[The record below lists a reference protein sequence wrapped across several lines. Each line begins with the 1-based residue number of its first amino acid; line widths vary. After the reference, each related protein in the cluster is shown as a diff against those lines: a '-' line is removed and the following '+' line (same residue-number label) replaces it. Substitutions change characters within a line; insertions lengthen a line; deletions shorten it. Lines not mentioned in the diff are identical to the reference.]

1 MSDFERRFY
10 GLNDAQRRLPSN
22 LRVDRASIKDLND
35 RQHLAKLLKSKEYEY
50 LQHAD
55 LKKQYDKLM
64 KNIINQKKKKEAR
77 LKSGRVRSIAGSYQR
92 ERRGTLISRRGQ
104 RRYAPDEEVKVV
116 GEDSRTEMKKLT
128 DEIKNFR
135 SLENKDIKDELRNL
149 NQQSYYRDAML
160 LQAMGGFNAD
170 QSRNRFNQGRDPIV
184 EDLGTIQL
192 SDVQRDRVREGVI
205 MAGDAPRGLSTPL
218 DSRERAA
225 PEEGVPPSTPADEG
239 GFAPSDELSS
249 SSSKSSES
257 SDIEVVDDDDDDVGR
272 LFITPKPQLGGLT
285 EPRFEEEDFLS
296 EPRGRV
302 DTERVRDVA
311 GSSFPVEGRSITN
324 KIEFEKLSAEKLRKE
339 TDDLRKEETRLRE
352 QIGRERTQSSSL
364 EFIGGVEPSLLE
376 KEVASANLPEEQKQK
391 ILKQYASITPT
402 ERKEV
407 EADIEEE
414 AVLSQRTPR
423 EFFKP
428 LGDQIKDITVS
439 TEIGQNPRLREGG
452 RKNWKSSISAS
463 RKKKA
468 LEKEIEDR
476 QTAARTAEELMRQP
490 SPRPVTPIKLPSP
503 TPELRGMLE
512 KFRNPSAA
520 AEEPEREP
528 QVPTPPESDSTS
540 SSAESDVATP
550 EAVTR
555 ANWQPPGAA
564 EAAAA
569 AEAALS
575 GSDQSTSESD
585 STSSSAESDVATP
598 EAVTRSR
605 AEAAAAAAAVVAAS
619 PQVAD
624 ATEPE
629 PETLSVDTSMVK
641 KGDTEL
647 LVKKHPEILQHLA
660 SGASRSDGLKYI
672 NARRDTKI
680 LKILQEQG
688 TPEDLKIYDKL
699 REEQRQI
706 NEQVSQKAAD
716 ADAEERRSI
725 KSAKKAEKKK
735 TPEEKY
741 PFSIPK
747 VGEKVMY
754 RKKLYEVESLVPGL
768 KREYPPSVVLKMDD
782 AGKTRDTPLSKIQFS
797 DKLVGG
803 KPKQYI
809 LKETNEY
816 WESKQ

>member
-10 GLNDAQRRLPSN
+10 GMDDAQRRLPSN
-22 LRVDRASIKDLND
+22 MRVDRASIKNLND

-170 QSRNRFNQGRDPIV
+170 QSRNRFNQGRDPVV

-205 MAGDAPRGLSTPL
+205 MAGDAPRGPTTPFA
-218 DSRERAA
+218 SRERAA
-225 PEEGVPPSTPADEG
+225 PEEGVPPSTPADEEPSSKKSVISEDVYRDWVFAERQRFKPVDKLSIRGSQKSQESQFSTTDLRPPPPRGAVADEG
-239 GFAPSDELSS
+239 GFAPSDDLP
-249 SSSKSSES
+249 SSSKSAES
-257 SDIEVVDDDDDDVGR
+257 SDLEIDEDEEDDVVD
-272 LFITPKPQLGGLT
+272 TSW
-285 EPRFEEEDFLS
+285 FL
-296 EPRGRV
+296 
-302 DTERVRDVA
+302 
-311 GSSFPVEGRSITN
+311 PVEGRSEKKQISE
-324 KIEFEKLSAEKLRKE
+324 ISEEFE
-339 TDDLRKEETRLRE
+339 T
-352 QIGRERTQSSSL
+352 
-364 EFIGGVEPSLLE
+364 
-376 KEVASANLPEEQKQK
+376 EVASANLPEEQKQK
-391 ILKQYASITPT
+391 ILKQYASISPT
-402 ERKEV
+402 EREKV
-407 EADIEEE
+407 DADIEEE

-428 LGDQIKDITVS
+428 LGDQIKDTTES

-512 KFRNPSAA
+512 KFRNPSAEA
-520 AEEPEREP
+520 AEPEREQ

-706 NEQVSQKAAD
+706 NEEALEKAAA

>member
-10 GLNDAQRRLPSN
+10 GMDDAQRRLPSN
-22 LRVDRASIKDLND
+22 LRVDRASIKNLND

-302 DTERVRDVA
+302 DTRAARAA

-352 QIGRERTQSSSL
+352 QIGRERLEPTPLQQQPSKIDQALEEYKQSV
-364 EFIGGVEPSLLE
+364 IQDPSF
-376 KEVASANLPEEQKQK
+376 
-391 ILKQYASITPT
+391 TP
-402 ERKEV
+402 
-407 EADIEEE
+407 DQQE
-414 AVLSQRTPR
+414 AVLTELDVVSPSPREIKSVRTPTPR
-423 EFFKP
+423 PVDSPVFLDQENRGGDGGFKTSLP
-428 LGDQIKDITVS
+428 TVVSAASSAASDISIASVSSGDADNAPAPPFTQ
-439 TEIGQNPRLREGG
+439 R
-452 RKNWKSSISAS
+452 AS
-463 RKKKA
+463 V
-468 LEKEIEDR
+468 IPPP
-476 QTAARTAEELMRQP
+476 TP
-490 SPRPVTPIKLPSP
+490 SPRPPPPPGK
-503 TPELRGMLE
+503 
-512 KFRNPSAA
+512 
-520 AEEPEREP
+520 
-528 QVPTPPESDSTS
+528 PTPPSTPKPPS
-540 SSAESDVATP
+540 LLKTTQKLFTAPVA
-550 EAVTR
+550 EAVEDD
-555 ANWQPPGAA
+555 PGAA
-564 EAAAA
+564 ADEPLP
-569 AEAALS
+569 EVPEV
-575 GSDQSTSESD
+575 SEGWG
-585 STSSSAESDVATP
+585 
-598 EAVTRSR
+598 
-605 AEAAAAAAAVVAAS
+605 
-619 PQVAD
+619 QIQ
-624 ATEPE
+624 
-629 PETLSVDTSMVK
+629 
-641 KGDTEL
+641 KGDTESL
-647 LVKKHPEILQHLA
+647 IKKYPDIQQYLTQPYPHSPV
-660 SGASRSDGLKYI
+660 
-672 NARRDTKI
+672 RRLPVRKNKDIIKI
-680 LKILQEQG
+680 LEEQG
-688 TPEDLKIYDKL
+688 TAEDLILYDKI
-699 REEQRQI
+699 RQEATEGRSQRQETREHDFTVPSVGDI
-706 NEQVSQKAAD
+706 AQYKD
-716 ADAEERRSI
+716 ADGDIVRVEVLSI
-725 KSAKKAEKKK
+725 DKQK
-735 TPEEKY
+735 
-741 PFSIPK
+741 
-747 VGEKVMY
+747 
-754 RKKLYEVESLVPGL
+754 
-768 KREYPPSVVLKMDD
+768 PPSITIKMQS
-782 AGKTRDTPLSKIQFS
+782 GNTREVPLI
-797 DKLVGG
+797 KLGSLNPGG
-803 KPKQYI
+803 KPKKYI
-809 LKETNEY
+809 SKKNNKY
-816 WESKQ
+816 WEKKQEEIDEGLKKTGKLRV

>member
-1 MSDFERRFY
+1 M
-10 GLNDAQRRLPSN
+10 
-22 LRVDRASIKDLND
+22 
-35 RQHLAKLLKSKEYEY
+35 
-50 LQHAD
+50 
-55 LKKQYDKLM
+55 
-64 KNIINQKKKKEAR
+64 
-77 LKSGRVRSIAGSYQR
+77 
-92 ERRGTLISRRGQ
+92 
-104 RRYAPDEEVKVV
+104 
-116 GEDSRTEMKKLT
+116 
-128 DEIKNFR
+128 
-135 SLENKDIKDELRNL
+135 
-149 NQQSYYRDAML
+149 
-160 LQAMGGFNAD
+160 
-170 QSRNRFNQGRDPIV
+170 
-184 EDLGTIQL
+184 
-192 SDVQRDRVREGVI
+192 
-205 MAGDAPRGLSTPL
+205 
-218 DSRERAA
+218 
-225 PEEGVPPSTPADEG
+225 
-239 GFAPSDELSS
+239 SS

-302 DTERVRDVA
+302 DTRAARAA

-428 LGDQIKDITVS
+428 LGDQIKDITES
-439 TEIGQNPRLREGG
+439 TEIGKNPRLREGG

-463 RKKKA
+463 LQERKKKA

-512 KFRNPSAA
+512 KFRNPSAVA
-520 AEEPEREP
+520 AEPEREP

-550 EAVTR
+550 E
-555 ANWQPPGAA
+555 
-564 EAAAA
+564 AAA